1 MRMLRSNPG
10 WVLLVITPLLGGCI
24 IEIGAGHDQS
34 AAGGDTPPSGGSGDG
49 GGGATGLSDAQQ
61 ARKDEADRY
70 VAQVIYKGATVTKSL
85 ELASGDIVDGLER
98 STFPD
103 VPSPL
108 PPLPF
113 LPTDVTLPPDVTLAL
128 LDVDQI
134 PALADLASTAA
145 VFHRPT
151 FWPYILGETDATSI
165 TDYLDRYEVGG
176 APVGNQLYAG
186 LVSTQANRGVSGYMN
201 QFKPEVAAGSL
212 SILEFAVGCPADTPT
227 EMVGVVIS
235 VDRYNVGGRNPQGV
249 FDGLPRLHVEYAN
262 SKSGKMKYTWDELDG
277 TFVAN
282 PLRQVWPGQVVPVSV
297 LGGAQVEHLLTIF
310 QSPIGD
316 WWIAYNQYLLGYY
329 PASAFTLLNG
339 GACESRW
346 YGEVYNPDPKKG
358 AVKTEM
364 GSGRFAEAG
373 RPNVAY
379 VRRPEFFDTSWLSGE
394 PTGFIFAKPIE
405 ASCYTRS
412 TLAPDPVSG
421 GQIFNFG
428 GPGGKDPGCKWPL
441 P

>member
-1 MRMLRSNPG
+1 MLRSNPG
-10 WVLLVITPLLGGCI
+10 WCLLVITPLLGGCI
-24 IEIGAGHDQS
+24 IELGADHDQS
-34 AAGGDTPPSGGSGDG
+34 AAGGDTPTPPSGGGGSGG
-49 GGGATGLSDAQQ
+49 EHGLTGAQQ
-61 ARKDEADRY
+61 ERKEEADRY
-70 VAQVIYKGATVTKSL
+70 VAQVIYKGATVTQSL
-85 ELASGDIVDGLER
+85 ELASGDIVDGLDR

-103 VPSPL
+103 LPYPL

-113 LPTDVTLPPDVTLAL
+113 LPAEVTLPPDVTLAL
-128 LDVDQI
+128 SDVDQI
-134 PALADLASTAA
+134 PELADLASTAA

-165 TDYLDRYEVGG
+165 TDYLDRYEVSG
-176 APVGNQLYAG
+176 APVGNRLYAG

-201 QFKPEVAAGSL
+201 QFQPEVAASSF
-212 SILEFAVGCPADTPT
+212 SILEFTVGCPALNPT

-235 VDRYNVGGRNPQGV
+235 VDKHNVGGRNQQGI

-262 SKSGKMKYTWDELDG
+262 SKSGQMKYTWDELDG

-282 PLRQVWPGQVVPVSV
+282 PIRRMRPGQIVPVSV

-310 QSPIGD
+310 QAPSGD
-316 WWIAYNQYLLGYY
+316 WWVAYDQELLGYY
-329 PASAFTLLNG
+329 PASTFTLLSA

-346 YGEVYNPDPKKG
+346 YGEVYNPDPENG

-364 GSGRFAEAG
+364 GSGRFAAAG

-394 PTGFIFAKPIE
+394 PTDLVFTQPKVD
-405 ASCYTRS
+405 SCYTRS
-412 TLAPDPVSG
+412 NLDPDPVSG
-421 GQIFNFG
+421 GHIFTLG
-428 GPGGKDPGCKWPL
+428 GPGGKAPGCKWPF

>member
-1 MRMLRSNPG
+1 MRVLRSNPS

-24 IEIGAGHDQS
+24 IELGAGHDQS
-34 AAGGDTPPSGGSGDG
+34 AGGDTPSSGG
-49 GGGATGLSDAQQ
+49 GGGATGLSGAQQ

-70 VAQVIYKGATVTKSL
+70 VAQVIYKGATVTQSL
-85 ELASGDIVDGLER
+85 QLASGDIVDGLDR

-103 VPSPL
+103 LPSPL

-113 LPTDVTLPPDVTLAL
+113 LLADVTLPPDVTLAMP
-128 LDVDQI
+128 DVDQI
-134 PALADLASTAA
+134 PELADLASTAA

-165 TDYLDRYEVGG
+165 TDYLDRYEVSG
-176 APVGNQLYAG
+176 APVGNRLYAG
-186 LVSTQANRGVSGYMN
+186 YVSTQANRGVSGYMN
-201 QFKPEVAAGSL
+201 QFQPEVAAGSL
-212 SILEFAVGCPADTPT
+212 SILEFIVGCPADKPT

-235 VDRYNVGGRNPQGV
+235 VDRHNVGGRNPQGV

-262 SKSGKMKYTWDELDG
+262 SKSGQMKYIWDELDG

-282 PLRQVWPGQVVPVSV
+282 PIRRVRPGQIVPVSV

-316 WWIAYNQYLLGYY
+316 WWVAYDQELLGYY
-329 PASAFTLLNG
+329 PASTFTLLNG

-346 YGEVYNPDPKKG
+346 YGEVYNPNPQKG

-364 GSGRFAEAG
+364 GSGKFAEAG

-379 VRRPEFFDTSWLSGE
+379 VRRPAYYDTSWLSGE
-394 PTGFIFAKPIE
+394 PTGIIFASPVE
-405 ASCYTRS
+405 DSCYTRS
-412 TLAPDPVSG
+412 KLDPDPVSG
-421 GQIFNFG
+421 GQLFTFG
-428 GPGGKDPGCKWPL
+428 GPGGKDPGCKWPF

>member
-1 MRMLRSNPG
+1 MRALRSNPG

-24 IEIGAGHDQS
+24 IELGAGHDQS
-34 AAGGDTPPSGGSGDG
+34 AGGDTPSSGG
-49 GGGATGLSDAQQ
+49 GGGATGLSGAQQ

-70 VAQVIYKGATVTKSL
+70 VAQVIYKGATVTQSL
-85 ELASGDIVDGLER
+85 QLASGDIVDGLDR

-103 VPSPL
+103 LPYSL

-113 LPTDVTLPPDVTLAL
+113 LPADVTLPPDVTLAIP
-128 LDVDQI
+128 DVDQI
-134 PALADLASTAA
+134 PELSDLASTAA

-165 TDYLDRYEVGG
+165 MDYLDRYEVGG
-176 APVGNQLYAG
+176 APVGNRLYAG
-186 LVSTQANRGVSGYMN
+186 LVSDQANRGVSGYMN
-201 QFKPEVAAGSL
+201 QFQPEVTAGSF
-212 SILEFAVGCPADTPT
+212 SILEFTVACPALNPT
-227 EMVGVVIS
+227 EMIGVVIS
-235 VDRYNVGGRNPQGV
+235 VDRHNVGGRNPQGA

-262 SKSGKMKYTWDELDG
+262 SKSGKMKYVWDELDG

-282 PLRQVWPGQVVPVSV
+282 PIRRVRPGQIVPVSV

-310 QSPIGD
+310 QAPIGD
-316 WWIAYNQYLLGYY
+316 WWVAYDQELLGYY
-329 PASAFTLLNG
+329 PASTFTLLNG

-346 YGEVYNPDPKKG
+346 YGEVYNPNPKNG

-364 GSGRFAEAG
+364 GSGKLAAAG

-379 VRRPEFFDTSWLSGE
+379 VRGPEFFDTTWFSVE
-394 PTGFIFAKPIE
+394 PIDKIAAGPNVP
-405 ASCYTRS
+405 SCYTRS
-412 TLAPDPVSG
+412 TLGPDPVSG
-421 GQIFNFG
+421 GQIFTFG
-428 GPGGKDPGCKWPL
+428 GPGGKAPECQWPF